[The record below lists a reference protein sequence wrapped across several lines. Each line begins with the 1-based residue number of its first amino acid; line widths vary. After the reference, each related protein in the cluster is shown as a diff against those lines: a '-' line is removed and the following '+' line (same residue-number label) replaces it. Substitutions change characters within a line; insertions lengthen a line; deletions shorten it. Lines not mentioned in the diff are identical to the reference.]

1 MEESN
6 SEAVPGP
13 HPIDAVMTQ
22 RGISNAYL
30 VGASTEQLTFKM
42 VQKARKGKRL
52 TPNVQRKIL
61 SAFQAL
67 DPAGKW
73 NLKRLFNH

>member
-6 SEAVPGP
+6 SEAVPAP
-13 HPIDAVMTQ
+13 YPIDAVMTQ
-22 RGISNAYL
+22 RGISNAAL
-30 VGASTEQLTFKM
+30 VEASTKQLTFKM

-61 SAFQAL
+61 SALQAL

-73 NLKRLFNH
+73 TLKRLFND